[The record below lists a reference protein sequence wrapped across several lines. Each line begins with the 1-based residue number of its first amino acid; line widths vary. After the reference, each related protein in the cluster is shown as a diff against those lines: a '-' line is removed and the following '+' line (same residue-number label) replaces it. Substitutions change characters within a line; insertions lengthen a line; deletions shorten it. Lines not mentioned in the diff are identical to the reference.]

1 MACFQAVGTSCLTKV
16 TDNHTSQLVTLFTSV
31 KLFWQSSK
39 QNAKSTGY
47 PRLNKLCVQK
57 VLSFP
62 FPAFVSFLLISMKG
76 SIFFRLFCEIPF
88 VFHVFLVNFS
98 RDFGARPAKIV
109 SVVHALCL
117 TAVFS
122 WGNNKL
128 KGNVKTCISGERIN
142 LEFLSF
148 CHYSSAVNDL
158 FDANSVKTLNKWW
171 RLEGCGF
178 SFGELFSECQVR

>member
-1 MACFQAVGTSCLTKV
+1 MLNQQDIRAWISFVFK
-16 TDNHTSQLVTLFTSV
+16 
-31 KLFWQSSK
+31 
-39 QNAKSTGY
+39 KSWVF
-47 PRLNKLCVQK
+47 L
-57 VLSFP
+57 
-62 FPAFVSFLLISMKG
+62 FPAFVSFLSISMKG
-76 SIFFRLFCEIPF
+76 SIFFRLFCEIAF
-88 VFHVFLVNFS
+88 VFHVFLENFS

-122 WGNNKL
+122 WGNNEL

-178 SFGELFSECQVR
+178 SSGELFSECQVR